1 MFFLTSDIN
10 SGILPPVRLKRL
22 YLSAESAQSWVNLQR
37 KCCQMLVLFLHPL
50 DKRAVFWCVWLW
62 RTWCWPSSCSAAGEH
77 CWQTGAAVQPVRAS
91 KEPFFSPEWE
101 SDLQQNGVLPVPF
114 PDLSRLLTVRG
125 GSVLVHVIVL
135 SSMKT
140 DMKENWFLSLSRAV
154 SVDFSNVNKGIVDY
168 LIDWLLLTLRG
179 FFLSIEIWLT
189 LDFK

>member
-1 MFFLTSDIN
+1 MWKVLNEQNQYVHSNEWHT
-10 SGILPPVRLKRL
+10 VRLKRL

-101 SDLQQNGVLPVPF
+101 SDLQQNSVLPVPC
-114 PDLSRLLTVRG
+114 PDLSKLLTVRG
-125 GSVLVHVIVL
+125 GSVLVHVIAL

-140 DMKENWFLSLSRAV
+140 DMKENWFYLCPELSR
-154 SVDFSNVNKGIVDY
+154 
-168 LIDWLLLTLRG
+168 LT
-179 FFLSIEIWLT
+179 FLMWTRAL
-189 LDFK
+189 